1 MLDHLKVSFRFMKK
15 AKLDTAIKL
24 TGLSFGL
31 AVCAICSLYI
41 MNEFNFN
48 TYYPDTEN
56 VYRVISE
63 YSPNAE
69 STRMHAGSSP
79 NIAQLLIDE
88 FPEVE
93 TATRSNAMSA
103 TVKYKENVFN
113 QIITAVDSTFFDI
126 FNVEMIR
133 GEKSSIYT
141 KPYTILV
148 TEEFAETIFPNED
161 PIGKTVSFA
170 NYFIEN
176 KEFEITGIMK
186 TPPRNNRPIFD
197 AITCEKKQMPDWF
210 FDSWRLDEEY
220 LPVSTYIKVHP
231 DVSVKEL
238 EAKLHREI
246 PPKMGPSGTSSIR
259 HMLQPYNR
267 IYLYSSVDYGF
278 NSGGDIQTVWMFVL
292 LTLVILTIVCINY
305 VNLTVA
311 RFTLRNKE
319 ISIRKAN
326 GATMSDLRKTIFSD
340 SLTLCFMAIPFALLL
355 ASFGL
360 DLLNRFLQ
368 TDLQMNLLHNPK
380 LILSV
385 FVIAFLTGIISSIY
399 PAIVYCSQTPAYLM
413 NKDRNTGKRKNY
425 AKQALVIFQFSVS
438 IILIIITIVWHNQYN
453 HYAKKDP
460 GFNTKNMLISSILG
474 SDPNLRLNSQK
485 VVDVVKENPD
495 IELSSAIHILPGTI
509 GDEHTI
515 TPEGYD
521 FHSYSLVVHAGDIN
535 ILKMFDLKVISG
547 RGFSETNK
555 SDMVESCLIN
565 EAAVKDLNWDNP
577 IGKRIN
583 WQERDMRVI
592 GVVKDYHASP
602 FYQKIKPTMV
612 TVWEP
617 IYNYIAFKVDESKY
631 PQTKEY
637 LEKALKTLSP
647 DSNINLFTYDDIM
660 ESQYN
665 SFKESSSVFAAFS
678 MIAIFLACLGLF
690 SLSQFSVLQRIKEV
704 GIRKAIGARSFN
716 IVLLFMRDLL
726 VWVAISFCISCPIA
740 YYISYSGIKNFENH
754 VSISW
759 WVFVLAGLIALSI
772 GVLTVIF
779 HTLRAAMRNPV
790 KALRYE

>member
-326 GATMSDLRKTIFSD
+326 GATMSDLRKTIFTD

-385 FVIAFLTGIISSIY
+385 IVIAFLTGIISSIY

>member
-1 MLDHLKVSFRFMKK
+1 MLDHLKVTFRFMKK

-93 TATRSNAMSA
+93 TATRSNAMGA

-141 KPYTILV
+141 KPFTILV

-161 PIGKTVSFA
+161 PIGKTVSLA

-186 TPPRNNRPIFD
+186 PPPRNNRPIFD

-231 DVSVKEL
+231 NVSVKEL

-246 PPKMGPSGTSSIR
+246 PPKMGPTGTSSIR

-267 IYLYSSVDYGF
+267 IYLYSSVDYDF

-319 ISIRKAN
+319 LSIRKAN
-326 GATMSDLRKTIFSD
+326 GATMGDLRKTIFTD

-355 ASFGL
+355 ASLGL
-360 DLLNRFLQ
+360 DVLNRFLQ
-368 TDLQMNLLHNPK
+368 TNLQMNLFSNPK
-380 LILSV
+380 LLLSV
-385 FVIAFLTGIISSIY
+385 LVIALLTGIISSIY
-399 PAIVYCSQTPAYLM
+399 PAIVYGSQTPAYLM
-413 NKDRNTGKRKNY
+413 NKDKNTGKRKNY

-474 SDPNLRLNSQK
+474 TDPNLRLNSQK

-555 SDMVESCLIN
+555 SDMLESCLIN
-565 EAAVKDLNWDNP
+565 EAAVKDLNWDTP

-647 DSNINLFTYDDIM
+647 DSNIDLFTYDDIM

-759 WVFVLAGLIALSI
+759 WVFVLAGLIALFI
-772 GVLTVIF
+772 GILTIIF

>member
-246 PPKMGPSGTSSIR
+246 PPKMGPTGTSSIR

-326 GATMSDLRKTIFSD
+326 GATMSDLRKTIFTD

-385 FVIAFLTGIISSIY
+385 IVIAFLTGIISSIY

-547 RGFSETNK
+547 RGFTETNK

-565 EAAVKDLNWDNP
+565 EAAVKDLNWDDP